1 MNLGLFPLKRGGVL
15 FSQIISESD
24 QKIILD
30 FLREKKYLGMWKC
43 KTDLNNFFYL
53 SESQNRGKGGGH
65 KFLKKSQIC
74 LFFSSSDGTPNFSV
88 SIVETTI

>member
-43 KTDLNNFFYL
+43 KTDINNFFYL
-53 SESQNRGKGGGH
+53 SESQNRGKGGT
-65 KFLKKSQIC
+65 QIFEKVPD
-74 LFFSSSDGTPNFSV
+74 LSVFFFK
-88 SIVETTI
+88 